1 MASVAQQEVAKE
13 SAAGRGQQQQQ
24 QQRERG
30 KESSRS
36 ASSSRWQRSGR
47 GESEVIPEWKL
58 KCLCAERGVP
68 VIMSGS
74 LNMGGCF

>member
-1 MASVAQQEVAKE
+1 MASVAQEVAE
-13 SAAGRGQQQQQ
+13 DRAAGRGQQQQ

-74 LNMGGCF
+74 LNIGGCF

>member
-1 MASVAQQEVAKE
+1 MDSVAQEVAE
-13 SAAGRGQQQQQ
+13 DRAAGRGQQQE
-24 QQRERG
+24 RERG

-74 LNMGGCF
+74 LNIGGCF